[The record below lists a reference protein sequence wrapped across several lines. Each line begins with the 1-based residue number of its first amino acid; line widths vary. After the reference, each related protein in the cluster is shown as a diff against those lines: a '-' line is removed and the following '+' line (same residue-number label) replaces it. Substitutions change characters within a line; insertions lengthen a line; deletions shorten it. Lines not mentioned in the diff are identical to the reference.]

1 MVKKTSKILPD
12 FHYFV
17 KGNNPK
23 LLIHS
28 GTHGDEYEVIDIV
41 KKCIEKYE
49 DKLPDFVFVPY
60 VSPSAV
66 SSKTRMNNNG
76 SDLNRIFFS
85 DSKDFEVQENIK
97 AIKDYKFDLFV
108 SFHEDPE
115 LPFYYIYDEG
125 KNLAETA
132 RVINHNQKLQSL
144 GVNLLNG
151 IDDPEDPTLGA
162 EFTNGYRKFAVSKE
176 FKNSGM
182 ITSWAIINDIVN
194 DTLVPEIPGKADLK
208 TKELIVDTFFRDI
221 LLLL

>member
-1 MVKKTSKILPD
+1 MVQKVSELLPS

-17 KGNNPK
+17 KGENPK

-41 KKCIEKYE
+41 KKCVLKYE
-49 DKLPDFVFVPY
+49 GKLPDFVYVPV

-66 SSKTRMNNNG
+66 GAKTRMNNNG

-85 DSKDFEVQENIK
+85 DSDDIEVQENIK
-97 AIKDYKFDLFV
+97 AIKDYKFDLMV

-125 KNLAETA
+125 TDKNETEK
-132 RVINHNQKLQSL
+132 VIKHNQKLQSM
-144 GVNLLNG
+144 GINLLNDV
-151 IDDPEDPTLGA
+151 DDPNDPILGI
-162 EFTNGYRKFAVSKE
+162 EFVNGYRKFVVSDE

-182 ITSWAIINDIVN
+182 ITSWAISNNIVK

-208 TKELIVDTFFRDI
+208 QKELIIDSFFTDI
-221 LLLL
+221 LIL